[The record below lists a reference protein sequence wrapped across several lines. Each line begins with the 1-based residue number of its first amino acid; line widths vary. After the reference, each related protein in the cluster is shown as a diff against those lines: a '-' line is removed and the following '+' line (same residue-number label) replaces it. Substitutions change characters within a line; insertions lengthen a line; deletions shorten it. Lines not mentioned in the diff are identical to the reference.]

1 MAPPLPHAT
10 LRDLIPE
17 DSDRLF
23 AWRNSE
29 AVRPYMY
36 TDHLIG
42 RDEHERWFAALP
54 GDARRRYWVIE
65 LDGQPVGLANL
76 YDIDRAN
83 HRCAWAYYL
92 AEPSTRGLGLGSY
105 VEFWVIEQVF
115 GPMGLTK
122 LWCEVLAA
130 NEAVWVLHERHG
142 FVREACFRRHS
153 WRADAPQDV
162 YGLGLLAEDWPAR
175 RGAMAARLRDKGFS
189 LTD

>member
-1 MAPPLPHAT
+1 MPQVS
-10 LRDLIPE
+10 LRDLTPE
-17 DSDRLF
+17 DKDRLF
-23 AWRNSE
+23 VWRNSE

-42 RDEHERWFAALP
+42 RDEHERWFAGIP

-65 LDGQPVGLANL
+65 LEGQPVGLANL

-92 AEPSTRGLGLGSY
+92 AEPSTRGLGLGSF

-115 GPMGLTK
+115 GPLGLTK
-122 LWCEVLAA
+122 LWCEVLVS
-130 NEAVWVLHERHG
+130 NEAVWKLHERHG
-142 FVREACFRRHS
+142 FKQEACFRQHI
-153 WRADAPQDV
+153 WRGDDPQDV

-175 RGAMAARLRDKGFS
+175 REEMAARLIEKGFK
-189 LTD
+189 L